1 MIYSTRPTSYKVIN
15 FPCTIVH
22 DIIHN
27 YFVSIRL
34 FLTTNLFFHMFSWPD
49 FRYLHNRPRVK
60 ENKTA
65 IRDWVS
71 YHVILMFWLPATF
84 AVRKTNSSYYC
95 NASPMCKKH
104 NFVAIYTWFI
114 VLRFQNYCR
123 MVTYQIHPDNES
135 IDVYHSY
142 RICPR
147 IARGFWL
154 VLHNSWVHEHVT
166 STLDYINIQK
176 LIFI

>member
-49 FRYLHNRPRVK
+49 FRYLHSKQSSSSQREQDR
-60 ENKTA
+60 A

-71 YHVILMFWLPATF
+71 YHVILMFCLPATF

-114 VLRFQNYCR
+114 VLYFFR
-123 MVTYQIHPDNES
+123 TIAEW
-135 IDVYHSY
+135 SY
-142 RICPR
+142 
-147 IARGFWL
+147 
-154 VLHNSWVHEHVT
+154 T
-166 STLDYINIQK
+166 K
-176 LIFI
+176 FILTTNP

>member
-71 YHVILMFWLPATF
+71 YHVILMFCLPATF

-114 VLRFQNYCR
+114 VLYFFR
-123 MVTYQIHPDNES
+123 TIAEW
-135 IDVYHSY
+135 SY
-142 RICPR
+142 
-147 IARGFWL
+147 
-154 VLHNSWVHEHVT
+154 T
-166 STLDYINIQK
+166 K
-176 LIFI
+176 FILTTNP